1 MRIKSLILLGL
12 LATVLFSCQ
21 SNEHTE
27 SKKLVGDVVTA
38 EVQQSLTPDDVLKDL
53 MDGNDRFVSGKLI
66 ERDLSQQVKNSEAG
80 QYPKAAVLSCLD
92 SRVPV
97 EYILDQGIGDIFVG
111 RIAGNIVDVDMIGS
125 MEFACKVAGSKLVM
139 ILGHENCG
147 AVKGSIDDV
156 KLGNLTETLAEIKPA
171 IEMSKDFQGEKSSK
185 NAEYVDYVC
194 KNNVLNTINKIRSQ
208 SSTLKEMEDNGEI
221 KIVGGVYDLT
231 DGRITF
237 F

>member
-1 MRIKSLILLGL
+1 MRIKPLIFLGI
-12 LATVLFSCQ
+12 LATVLVSCQ
-21 SNEHTE
+21 SNEQTE

-66 ERDLSQQVKNSEAG
+66 ERDFAQQVKNSEAG
-80 QYPKAAVLSCLD
+80 QYPKAVVLSCLD

-111 RIAGNIVDVDMIGS
+111 RIAGNIVDIDMIGS

-194 KNNVLNTINKIRSQ
+194 KNNVLNTINKIRTQ
-208 SSTLKEMEDNGEI
+208 SSTLKEMEENGEI